1 MRAGEKR
8 GDTEADIPAITH
20 LDPPGGPLDS
30 LGKRPKICVS
40 WGQGLARALVATLGQ
55 TDVSMEVC
63 SGLL

>member
-1 MRAGEKR
+1 MRAGEKL
-8 GDTEADIPAITH
+8 GDTEADILAITH
-20 LDPPGGPLDS
+20 LDLAGGPLDS

-55 TDVSMEVC
+55 MDVSMVVL